1 MCGRFCVRVVRRE
14 GFPQSER
21 AKPANGWRQEGRQPR
36 ETRGQRGREAAAHK
50 NPRVAGHRSPE
61 ARSACEGATVGSG
74 GGREGRGPPAAL
86 EGAGGA
92 PRTTTD
98 RGGAPVKRAAA
109 RAPEHITTWARQG
122 RSHNAVSRQEK
133 ALDRSPLALPRSGW
147 VRAERAGDV
156 SERV

>member
-1 MCGRFCVRVVRRE
+1 MSGRGVADVWSVLRPCCPK
-14 GFPQSER
+14 GGIPQSER

-50 NPRVAGHRSPE
+50 NPRVAGHRSPV
-61 ARSACEGATVGSG
+61 ARSVCEGATEGSG

-98 RGGAPVKRAAA
+98 CGGAPVKRAVA
-109 RAPEHITTWARQG
+109 RAPEHITTSAGQG
-122 RSHNAVSRQEK
+122 RSHNAPADKKKR
-133 ALDRSPLALPRSGW
+133 
-147 VRAERAGDV
+147 
-156 SERV
+156 